1 MAETEGAGTFSMM
14 DALTGIANAMEVLK
28 GIGEAGIGL
37 RTSLQAAGWS
47 EETAEEVAAHA
58 TMLLMEKVIDG

>member
-1 MAETEGAGTFSMM
+1 MAEEAGTTFSMM

-47 EETAEEVAAHA
+47 EETAEEVAAHV
-58 TMLLMEKVIDG
+58 TTLLMEKVIEG